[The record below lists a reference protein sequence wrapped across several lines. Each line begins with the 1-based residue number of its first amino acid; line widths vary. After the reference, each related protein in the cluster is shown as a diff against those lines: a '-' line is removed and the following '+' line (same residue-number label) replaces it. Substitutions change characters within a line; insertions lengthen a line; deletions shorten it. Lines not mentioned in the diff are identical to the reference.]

1 MYEIQE
7 ITMRKLLLVAA
18 LSVSATLFITG
29 CATMGEGA
37 PPLTIDSLVERAKK
51 GESNESLLAAL
62 RGSRERFVLNGSE
75 FAKLK
80 ERGMPDAVLDE
91 LQKRELQAARED
103 EWMRTNQFYWNP
115 WWRGHYYPV
124 IHRHIHVP
132 KPKI

>member
-1 MYEIQE
+1 
-7 ITMRKLLLVAA
+7 MRKTLLAAA
-18 LSVSATLFITG
+18 LTISATLFITG
-29 CATMGEGA
+29 CATMGESA

-80 ERGMPDAVLDE
+80 ERGMPDVVLDE
-91 LQKRELQAARED
+91 LQKREIESARLD
-103 EWMRTNQFYWNP
+103 ERMNTQHIFWNP
-115 WWRGHYYPV
+115 WWRGHYYHPI
-124 IHRHIHVP
+124 IHRPIVIP